1 MARPQGP
8 RSILVV
14 GASSGIGLCTARAL
28 SERGDRLVLMAR
40 DEGRLRYVADRL
52 PGPVE
57 VVAGDLKD
65 GAAVEAAAQAAVT
78 AYGHLDGAVT
88 TAQTM
93 AYGNVEDLP
102 PEVLSEL
109 VEVGVVGTHHL
120 VRAVLP
126 RFREAGGGN
135 LVVVSS
141 LLAQV
146 AVPSMGGYCAAK
158 WGQLGLVHALQ
169 AETAHER
176 GIGVSLVLPGA
187 VDTPIYRQAA
197 TYAGR
202 LGSAP
207 PPVVT
212 PEAVAAACVRRLDR
226 PRRRDHVGPVN
237 WPAVAGFRLLPAVY
251 DQVASTLVDRV
262 VLRGPRHEDD
272 PGNVF
277 APQPSEE
284 GIRGGWT
291 PAGRLRDRLTGR
303 ARWHG

>member
-1 MARPQGP
+1 MTRSGP
-8 RSILVV
+8 RSVLVV
-14 GASSGIGLCTARAL
+14 GASSGIGLCVARAL
-28 SERGDRLVLMAR
+28 SERGDQLVLMAR
-40 DEGRLRYVADRL
+40 DQARLQYVADRL
-52 PGPVE
+52 PGPAM
-57 VVAGDLKD
+57 VVAGDVTD
-65 GAAVEAAAQAAVT
+65 AASVERAAAAAVT
-78 AYGHLDGAVT
+78 AYGRLDGAVT

-93 AYGNVEDLP
+93 AYGRVEDLP
-102 PEVLSEL
+102 PEVLHEL
-109 VEVGVVGTHHL
+109 VDVAVGGTHH
-120 VRAVLP
+120 VARAVLP

-141 LLAQV
+141 LLAEV

-169 AETAHER
+169 AEIANER

-226 PRRRDHVGPVN
+226 PRRRDHVGPAN
-237 WPAVAGFRLLPAVY
+237 WPAVAGFRLVPAIY
-251 DQVASTLVDRV
+251 DRVASTLVDQV
-262 VLRGPRHEDD
+262 VLRGPESADD
-272 PGNVF
+272 AGNVF
-277 APQPSEE
+277 APVPHEE
-284 GIRGGWT
+284 GVRGGWT
-291 PAGRLRDRLTGR
+291 PGGRLRDRLTGR
-303 ARWHG
+303 ARWRG